1 MREALIRYC
10 TLFGSL
16 ALVSV
21 AAVPILAVRS
31 SSLGVPAPV
40 GLGATSPVLALGAV
54 LLAFALFAAVA
65 AFVARIL
72 NIAVAL
78 FVAGWGFSVVALACG
93 NVQSFLWSGGAPAT
107 QAIETLVS
115 SVPVAVVVI
124 VLFLSSG
131 GLKELHGS
139 DHPLARP
146 TLGTLRAPQSLL
158 FLAFGFIA
166 VAASW
171 GLLSSMRTGQ
181 VLGAVFV
188 GCWVAGTVARLAL
201 PSAQPVLLFVGPV
214 LCGGLVQLVLALGTS
229 GDLADALVAG
239 DYPRLLWVMPLDWVG
254 GSLAG
259 TAFGLGFAK
268 MFFENSLAEKSSGSK
283 EWGPAG
289 SGS

>member
-115 SVPVAVVVI
+115 SVPVAVVRIRVP
-124 VLFLSSG
+124 V
-131 GLKELHGS
+131 
-139 DHPLARP
+139 
-146 TLGTLRAPQSLL
+146 RAGPALDT
-158 FLAFGFIA
+158 AAPAA
-166 VAASW
+166 VYCFW
-171 GLLSSMRTGQ
+171 PDGRI
-181 VLGAVFV
+181 
-188 GCWVAGTVARLAL
+188 AL
-201 PSAQPVLLFVGPV
+201 PVSVPETVSVTLSAL
-214 LCGGLVQLVLALGTS
+214 
-229 GDLADALVAG
+229 DALDVAH
-239 DYPRLLWVMPLDWVG
+239 
-254 GSLAG
+254 
-259 TAFGLGFAK
+259 TAP
-268 MFFENSLAEKSSGSK
+268 
-283 EWGPAG
+283 PA
-289 SGS
+289 